1 MILIMRTKRLFSA
14 GILTL
19 ALACAPHAAWAG
31 PDQDT
36 EWVVT
41 GQHVDAPIPI
51 WHADTHSFTMN
62 TINMPME
69 KTVLWLPKAWA
80 GSGAH
85 DAKYQLE
92 VPEKRPDLAFLG
104 PEHSVLNAA
113 PQNPGPNNTPIW
125 AGLGADSSV
134 EWAAPDEFDG
144 STYTLDLINVD
155 GPGRM
160 EMFIDHGDSVSR
172 FLSSHE
178 IAYRS
183 VYNPRHTHLFTTF
196 TQPGRYQAR
205 FRVNARSI
213 DGKTIYTSPI
223 QSLTWQVGGSNPESG
238 TIKDIRKA
246 FASAPSQRSDGAQ
259 AQPSLTLAPNA
270 QHEHPGDQHLTEITF
285 TSGNSSDRGRVW
297 FMVNGYFLSE
307 EAVVDGRAQIRELL
321 GDDDALVQA
330 VFIPEEGSGA
340 ARWASTP
347 QAYSQRDRSEVR
359 VTRASSVII
368 EHSNPDPSPVW
379 DPTEISVSR
388 PGVHVSYVRNE
399 GNEDQYTVQVQADDP
414 ELRAAYKVEF
424 FESEYDFSPWCAIEG
439 TLGKGGVDV
448 KQQDLGACMEQPMYM
463 KFSVRPHP
471 KSLASVTTKAKDEVE
486 LSSSFGLDL
495 KLKMWPGATPVQP
508 TPEPTTEPLIPSPNP
523 APSPTPAP
531 ELPDTSNH
539 HAADP
544 VKTNPVEITRGHM
557 DLRLRSDEASPSK
570 YSLVLKD
577 DSLTGEKTSVMRAI
591 DSVTWKVGVNA
602 RFTRPQSLSDP
613 SYDVLGS
620 VGESSYV
627 LPETQNPDIV
637 WPGVSTEGIDYA
649 LFPKGIDYELR
660 VLESPKDSR
669 VAFFQAG
676 TFGAPANIMVDS
688 ANAEKSRIHT
698 DSPTHMHANWV
709 FSKPGHYRLQIR
721 ALDGDK
727 EIAAPVSWSVSVH
740 EAAAQPIEK
749 EETPAP
755 SASPSTPVPSV
766 QPTVAPRPTDP
777 SPTLAP
783 TPAVSTPAHTH
794 PAATTPA
801 PADAQP
807 TPASPEAPAAPRES
821 AAADTPAAQPN
832 GPGSAPSASAP
843 APSQSASPLGRVSA
857 IERLTGG
864 QVFGSSGSAPSATSA
879 DTSPAG
885 EHKDEAS
892 TSPSDDAKE
901 TPEANPVA
909 LAADSP
915 RALSRSPLSRWWWIP
930 VAALAVI
937 LGGGAAFI
945 IKKRI

>member
-1 MILIMRTKRLFSA
+1 MRVKRIISTGA
-14 GILTL
+14 L
-19 ALACAPHAAWAG
+19 ALTIALMPQLAWAG
-31 PDQDT
+31 PDRDA

-62 TINMPME
+62 TINMPVE

-80 GSGAH
+80 GSGAQ

-92 VPEKRPDLAFLG
+92 IPEKRPDLAFLG

-172 FLSSHE
+172 FLSSHD

-223 QSLTWQVGGSNPESG
+223 QSLTWQVGGSNPSSG
-238 TIKDIRKA
+238 SITDIHQA
-246 FASAPSQRSDGAQ
+246 FAAAQAQRSDGVQ
-259 AQPSLTLAPNA
+259 AQPSLTLAPNPER
-270 QHEHPGDQHLTEITF
+270 EHPGDQHLTEITF
-285 TSGNSSDRGRVW
+285 NTGHSTDQGRLW
-297 FMVNGYFLSE
+297 LTVNGYFLTE
-307 EAVVDGRAQIRELL
+307 EPVVDGKAQVRELL
-321 GDDDALVQA
+321 GDDDALIQA
-330 VFIPEEGSGA
+330 VFIPEAGSGS

-347 QAYSQRDRSEVR
+347 QAFSQRDRAEVR

-368 EHSNPDPSPVW
+368 EPSNPDPSPVW
-379 DPTEISVSR
+379 DPAQISVSR
-388 PGVHVSYVRNE
+388 PGVHVSYIRKE
-399 GNEDQYTVQVQADDP
+399 GSEDQYTVQVQADDP

-439 TLGKGGVDV
+439 TLGKGGIDIQ
-448 KQQDLGACMEQPMYM
+448 QQDLGACIGQPMYM

-471 KSLASVTTKAKDEVE
+471 KSLASMTTKAQEDVE
-486 LSSSFGLDL
+486 LSSSFGMDL
-495 KLKMWPGATPVQP
+495 KLKMWPGGSPAEPAPAPTSEPLLPSPVP
-508 TPEPTTEPLIPSPNP
+508 TPSP
-523 APSPTPAP
+523 APNI
-531 ELPDTSNH
+531 PDTSND
-539 HAADP
+539 HAADAL
-544 VKTNPVEITRGHM
+544 KTNPVELARGHM
-557 DLRLRSDEASPSK
+557 DLRLRVDSGAPTN

-613 SYDVLGS
+613 SYDVLGAI
-620 VGESSYV
+620 GESSYV

-637 WPGVSTEGIDYA
+637 WPGVSTEGIDYSQ
-649 LFPKGIDYELR
+649 FPKGIDYELK
-660 VLESPKDSR
+660 VVESPKDSR
-669 VAFFQAG
+669 VAFFQGG
-676 TFGAPANIMVDS
+676 TFGGPANIMVDS
-688 ANAEKSRIHT
+688 ADPAKSLIHT

-709 FSKPGHYRLQIR
+709 FSRPGHYRLQIR

-727 EIAAPVSWSVSVH
+727 EIAAPVSWNVSVH
-740 EAAAQPIEK
+740 EAAVP
-749 EETPAP
+749 TPAP
-755 SASPSTPVPSV
+755 SSEQPSEQPTPSPSPSVDTPSVAPVPTPDQTSAPTPVP
-766 QPTVAPRPTDP
+766 T
-777 SPTLAP
+777 
-783 TPAVSTPAHTH
+783 
-794 PAATTPA
+794 
-801 PADAQP
+801 
-807 TPASPEAPAAPRES
+807 E
-821 AAADTPAAQPN
+821 
-832 GPGSAPSASAP
+832 SAP
-843 APSQSASPLGRVSA
+843 APAASPSAADLKASESPSAQPPTQTNSTPPSNTLGQVSA
-857 IERLTGG
+857 GERLLGSRTN
-864 QVFGSSGSAPSATSA
+864 SSGSQRVLGGVSGGSGAVPLAVSAESSATPTLSE
-879 DTSPAG
+879 SP
-885 EHKDEAS
+885 
-892 TSPSDDAKE
+892 
-901 TPEANPVA
+901 
-909 LAADSP
+909 AADSDSP
-915 RALSRSPLSRWWWIP
+915 AQAAQLSNDEAAESTVAQFPRWWWIP
-930 VAALAVI
+930 AAALAIV
-937 LGGGAAFI
+937 LGAGAALVI
-945 IKKRI
+945 RRRH

>member
-1 MILIMRTKRLFSA
+1 MILIMRVKRIISTGA
-14 GILTL
+14 L
-19 ALACAPHAAWAG
+19 ALTIALMPQLAWAG
-31 PDQDT
+31 PDRDA

-80 GSGAH
+80 GSGAQE
-85 DAKYQLE
+85 AKYQLE
-92 VPEKRPDLAFLG
+92 IPEKRPDLAFLG

-172 FLSSHE
+172 FLSSHD

-223 QSLTWQVGGSNPESG
+223 QSLTWQVGGSNPSSG
-238 TIKDIRKA
+238 SITDIHQA
-246 FASAPSQRSDGAQ
+246 FAAAQAQRSDGVQ
-259 AQPSLTLAPNA
+259 AQPSLTLAPNS
-270 QHEHPGDQHLTEITF
+270 QREHPGDQHLTEITF
-285 TSGNSSDRGRVW
+285 NSGHSTDRGRLW
-297 FMVNGYFLSE
+297 LTVNGYFLTE
-307 EAVVDGRAQIRELL
+307 EPVVDGKAQVRELL

-330 VFIPEEGSGA
+330 VFIPEAGSGS

-347 QAYSQRDRSEVR
+347 QAFSQRDRAQVR

-368 EHSNPDPSPVW
+368 EPSNPDPSPVW
-379 DPTEISVSR
+379 DPAQISVSR
-388 PGVHVSYVRNE
+388 PGVHVSYIRKE
-399 GNEDQYTVQVQADDP
+399 GSEDQYTVQVQADDP

-439 TLGKGGVDV
+439 TLGKGGIDIQ
-448 KQQDLGACMEQPMYM
+448 QQDLGACMGQPMYM

-471 KSLASVTTKAKDEVE
+471 KSLASMTTKAQEDVE
-486 LSSSFGLDL
+486 LSSSFGMDL
-495 KLKMWPGATPVQP
+495 KLKMWPGGSPAEPAPAPTSEPLLPSPAP
-508 TPEPTTEPLIPSPNP
+508 TPSP
-523 APSPTPAP
+523 APNI
-531 ELPDTSNH
+531 PDTSND
-539 HAADP
+539 HAADAL
-544 VKTNPVEITRGHM
+544 KTNPVELARGHM
-557 DLRLRSDEASPSK
+557 DLRLRVDSGAPTN

-613 SYDVLGS
+613 SYDVLGAI
-620 VGESSYV
+620 GESSYV

-637 WPGVSTEGIDYA
+637 WPGVSTEGIDYSQ
-649 LFPKGIDYELR
+649 FPKGIDYELK
-660 VLESPKDSR
+660 VVESPKDSR
-669 VAFFQAG
+669 VSFFQGG
-676 TFGAPANIMVDS
+676 TFGGPANIMVDS
-688 ANAEKSRIHT
+688 ADPAKSLIHT

-709 FSKPGHYRLQIR
+709 FSRPGHYRLQIR

-727 EIAAPVSWSVSVH
+727 EIAAPVSWNVSVH
-740 EAAAQPIEK
+740 EAAVP
-749 EETPAP
+749 TPAP
-755 SASPSTPVPSV
+755 SSEQPSEQPIPSPSPSV
-766 QPTVAPRPTDP
+766 DTPSVAPAPTPDQT
-777 SPTLAP
+777 SAP
-783 TPAVSTPAHTH
+783 TPASTESA
-794 PAATTPA
+794 
-801 PADAQP
+801 P
-807 TPASPEAPAAPRES
+807 TPAASPS
-821 AAADTPAAQPN
+821 AADPKLSETPAAQPDAQTTTT
-832 GPGSAPSASAP
+832 PPSNT
-843 APSQSASPLGRVSA
+843 LGQVSA
-857 IERLTGG
+857 GERLLGSRSN
-864 QVFGSSGSAPSATSA
+864 SSGSRRVLGGVSGGGGAVPLAASAEPTS
-879 DTSPAG
+879 TPTVSESP
-885 EHKDEAS
+885 
-892 TSPSDDAKE
+892 
-901 TPEANPVA
+901 
-909 LAADSP
+909 AADSDS
-915 RALSRSPLSRWWWIP
+915 AAQAAQLSNDEAGESTVSQVPRWWWIP
-930 VAALAVI
+930 AAALAIV
-937 LGGGAAFI
+937 LGAGAALLI
-945 IKKRI
+945 RRRH

>member
-1 MILIMRTKRLFSA
+1 MILIRRVKRIISTGA
-14 GILTL
+14 L
-19 ALACAPHAAWAG
+19 ALTIALMPQLAWAG
-31 PDQDT
+31 PDRDA

-80 GSGAH
+80 GSGAQE
-85 DAKYQLE
+85 AKYQLE
-92 VPEKRPDLAFLG
+92 IPEKRPDLAFLG

-172 FLSSHE
+172 FLSSHD

-223 QSLTWQVGGSNPESG
+223 QSLTWQVGGSNPSSG
-238 TIKDIRKA
+238 SITDIHQA
-246 FASAPSQRSDGAQ
+246 FAAAQAQRSDGVQ
-259 AQPSLTLAPNA
+259 AQPSLTLAPNS
-270 QHEHPGDQHLTEITF
+270 QREHPGDQHLTEITF
-285 TSGNSSDRGRVW
+285 NSGHSTDRGRLW
-297 FMVNGYFLSE
+297 LTVNGYFLTE
-307 EAVVDGRAQIRELL
+307 EPVVDGKAQVRELL

-330 VFIPEEGSGA
+330 VFIPEAGSGS

-347 QAYSQRDRSEVR
+347 QAFSQRDRAQVR

-368 EHSNPDPSPVW
+368 EPSNPDPSPVW
-379 DPTEISVSR
+379 DPAQISVSR
-388 PGVHVSYVRNE
+388 PGVHVSYIRKE
-399 GNEDQYTVQVQADDP
+399 GSEDQYTVQVQADDP

-439 TLGKGGVDV
+439 TLGKGGIDIQ
-448 KQQDLGACMEQPMYM
+448 QQDLGACIGQPMYM

-471 KSLASVTTKAKDEVE
+471 KSLASMTTKAQEDVE
-486 LSSSFGLDL
+486 LSSSFGMDL
-495 KLKMWPGATPVQP
+495 KLKMWPGGSLAEPAPAP
-508 TPEPTTEPLIPSPNP
+508 TSEPLLPSPVTTPSP
-523 APSPTPAP
+523 APNI
-531 ELPDTSNH
+531 PDTSND
-539 HAADP
+539 HADDAL
-544 VKTNPVEITRGHM
+544 KTNPVELARGHM
-557 DLRLRSDEASPSK
+557 DLRLRVDSGAPTN

-613 SYDVLGS
+613 SYDVLGAI
-620 VGESSYV
+620 GESSYV

-637 WPGVSTEGIDYA
+637 WPGVSTEGIDYSQ
-649 LFPKGIDYELR
+649 FPKGIDYELK
-660 VLESPKDSR
+660 VVESPKDSR
-669 VAFFQAG
+669 VAFFQGG
-676 TFGAPANIMVDS
+676 TFGGPANIMVDS
-688 ANAEKSRIHT
+688 ADPAKSLIHT

-709 FSKPGHYRLQIR
+709 FSRPGHYRLQIR

-727 EIAAPVSWSVSVH
+727 EIAAPVSWNVSVH
-740 EAAAQPIEK
+740 EAAVP
-749 EETPAP
+749 TPAP
-755 SASPSTPVPSV
+755 SSDQPSEQPIPSPSPSVDTPSLAPVPTPDQTSAPTPVPTESAPSPAASPSAADPTASENPST
-766 QPTVAPRPTDP
+766 QPPTQ
-777 SPTLAP
+777 AN
-783 TPAVSTPAHTH
+783 STP
-794 PAATTPA
+794 
-801 PADAQP
+801 
-807 TPASPEAPAAPRES
+807 
-821 AAADTPAAQPN
+821 
-832 GPGSAPSASAP
+832 PSNT
-843 APSQSASPLGRVSA
+843 LGQVSA
-857 IERLTGG
+857 GERLLGSRSN
-864 QVFGSSGSAPSATSA
+864 SSGSRRVLGGVSGGSGAVPLAASAESSAAPTLSE
-879 DTSPAG
+879 SPAANSDSPAQAAQLNN
-885 EHKDEAS
+885 DEA
-892 TSPSDDAKE
+892 TE
-901 TPEANPVA
+901 
-909 LAADSP
+909 
-915 RALSRSPLSRWWWIP
+915 SRVSQIPRWWWIP
-930 VAALAVI
+930 AAALAIV
-937 LGGGAAFI
+937 LGAGAALVI
-945 IKKRI
+945 RRRH

>member
-1 MILIMRTKRLFSA
+1 MILIMRVKRIISTGA
-14 GILTL
+14 L
-19 ALACAPHAAWAG
+19 ALTIALMPQLAWAG
-31 PDQDT
+31 PDRDT

-62 TINMPME
+62 TINMPVE

-80 GSGAH
+80 GSGAQ

-92 VPEKRPDLAFLG
+92 IPEKRPDLAFLG

-172 FLSSHE
+172 FLSSHD

-223 QSLTWQVGGSNPESG
+223 QSLTWQVGGSNPSSG
-238 TIKDIRKA
+238 SITDIHQA
-246 FASAPSQRSDGAQ
+246 FAAAQAQRSDGVQ
-259 AQPSLTLAPNA
+259 AQPSLTLAPNPER
-270 QHEHPGDQHLTEITF
+270 EHPGDQHLTEITF
-285 TSGNSSDRGRVW
+285 NSGHSTDQGRLW
-297 FMVNGYFLSE
+297 LTVNGYFLTE
-307 EAVVDGRAQIRELL
+307 EPVVDGKAQVRELL
-321 GDDDALVQA
+321 GDDDALIQA
-330 VFIPEEGSGA
+330 VFIPEAGSGS

-347 QAYSQRDRSEVR
+347 QAFSQRDRAEVR

-368 EHSNPDPSPVW
+368 EPSNPDPSPVW
-379 DPTEISVSR
+379 DPAQISVSR
-388 PGVHVSYVRNE
+388 PGVHVSYIRKE
-399 GNEDQYTVQVQADDP
+399 GSEDQYTVQVQADDP

-439 TLGKGGVDV
+439 TLGKGGIDV
-448 KQQDLGACMEQPMYM
+448 QQQDLGACIGQPMYM

-471 KSLASVTTKAKDEVE
+471 KSLASMTTKGQEDVE
-486 LSSSFGLDL
+486 LSSSFGMDL
-495 KLKMWPGATPVQP
+495 KLKMWPGGSPAEPAPAPTSEPLLPSPAP
-508 TPEPTTEPLIPSPNP
+508 TPSP
-523 APSPTPAP
+523 APNI
-531 ELPDTSNH
+531 PDTSND
-539 HAADP
+539 HAGDAL
-544 VKTNPVEITRGHM
+544 KTNPVELARGHM
-557 DLRLRSDEASPSK
+557 DLRLRVDSGAPTN

-613 SYDVLGS
+613 SYDVLGAI
-620 VGESSYV
+620 GESSYV

-637 WPGVSTEGIDYA
+637 WPGVSTEGIDYSQ
-649 LFPKGIDYELR
+649 FPKGIDYELK
-660 VLESPKDSR
+660 VVESPKDSR
-669 VAFFQAG
+669 VAFFQGG
-676 TFGAPANIMVDS
+676 TFGGPANIMVDS
-688 ANAEKSRIHT
+688 ADPAKSLIHT

-709 FSKPGHYRLQIR
+709 FSRPGHYRLQIR

-727 EIAAPVSWSVSVH
+727 EIAAPVSWNVSVH
-740 EAAAQPIEK
+740 EAAVPA
-749 EETPAP
+749 PAP
-755 SASPSTPVPSV
+755 SSDQPSE
-766 QPTVAPRPTDP
+766 QPIP
-777 SPTLAP
+777 SPTPSVDTPSVAPVPTPDQTSAP
-783 TPAVSTPAHTH
+783 TPAPTESA
-794 PAATTPA
+794 
-801 PADAQP
+801 P
-807 TPASPEAPAAPRES
+807 TPAASPS
-821 AAADTPAAQPN
+821 AADPTASVNPSAQPPTQTN
-832 GPGSAPSASAP
+832 STPPSNT
-843 APSQSASPLGRVSA
+843 LGHVSA
-857 IERLTGG
+857 GERLLGSRTN
-864 QVFGSSGSAPSATSA
+864 SSGSRRVLGGVSGGSGAVPLAASAESGAAPTPSE
-879 DTSPAG
+879 SP
-885 EHKDEAS
+885 
-892 TSPSDDAKE
+892 
-901 TPEANPVA
+901 
-909 LAADSP
+909 AADSDSP
-915 RALSRSPLSRWWWIP
+915 AQAAQLSNDEAAESRVSQIPRWWWIP
-930 VAALAVI
+930 AAALAIVLGAGTALVI
-937 LGGGAAFI
+937 
-945 IKKRI
+945 RRRH

>member
-1 MILIMRTKRLFSA
+1 MILIMRVKRIISTGA
-14 GILTL
+14 L
-19 ALACAPHAAWAG
+19 ALTIALMPQLAWAG
-31 PDQDT
+31 PDRDA

-62 TINMPME
+62 TINMPVE

-80 GSGAH
+80 GSGAQ

-92 VPEKRPDLAFLG
+92 IPEKRPDLAFLG

-172 FLSSHE
+172 FLSSHD

-223 QSLTWQVGGSNPESG
+223 QSLTWQVGGSNPSSG
-238 TIKDIRKA
+238 SITDIHQA
-246 FASAPSQRSDGAQ
+246 FAAAQAQRSDGVQ
-259 AQPSLTLAPNA
+259 AQPSLTLAPNPER
-270 QHEHPGDQHLTEITF
+270 EHPGDQHLTEITF
-285 TSGNSSDRGRVW
+285 NTGHSTDQGRLW
-297 FMVNGYFLSE
+297 LTVNGYFLTE
-307 EAVVDGRAQIRELL
+307 EPVVDGKAQVRELL
-321 GDDDALVQA
+321 GDDDALIQA
-330 VFIPEEGSGA
+330 VFIPEAGSGS

-347 QAYSQRDRSEVR
+347 QAFSQRDRAEVR

-368 EHSNPDPSPVW
+368 EPSNPDPSPVW
-379 DPTEISVSR
+379 DPAQISVSR
-388 PGVHVSYVRNE
+388 PGVHVSYIRKE
-399 GNEDQYTVQVQADDP
+399 GSEDQYTVQVQADDP

-439 TLGKGGVDV
+439 TLGKGGIDIQ
-448 KQQDLGACMEQPMYM
+448 QQDLGACIGQPMYM

-471 KSLASVTTKAKDEVE
+471 KSLASMTTKAQEDVE
-486 LSSSFGLDL
+486 LSSSFGMDL
-495 KLKMWPGATPVQP
+495 KLKMWPGGSPAEPAPAPTSEPLLPSPVP
-508 TPEPTTEPLIPSPNP
+508 TPSP
-523 APSPTPAP
+523 APNI
-531 ELPDTSNH
+531 PDTSND
-539 HAADP
+539 HAADAL
-544 VKTNPVEITRGHM
+544 KTNPVELARGHM
-557 DLRLRSDEASPSK
+557 DLRLRVDSGAPTN

-613 SYDVLGS
+613 SYDVLGAI
-620 VGESSYV
+620 GESSYV

-637 WPGVSTEGIDYA
+637 WPGVSTEGIDYSQ
-649 LFPKGIDYELR
+649 FPKGIDYELK
-660 VLESPKDSR
+660 VVESPKDSR
-669 VAFFQAG
+669 VAFFQGG
-676 TFGAPANIMVDS
+676 TFGGPANIMVDS
-688 ANAEKSRIHT
+688 ADPAKSLIHT

-709 FSKPGHYRLQIR
+709 FSRPGHYRLQIR

-727 EIAAPVSWSVSVH
+727 EIAAPVSWNVSVH
-740 EAAAQPIEK
+740 EAAVP
-749 EETPAP
+749 TPAP
-755 SASPSTPVPSV
+755 SSEQPSEQPTPSPSPSVDTPSVAPVPTPDQTSAPTPVP
-766 QPTVAPRPTDP
+766 T
-777 SPTLAP
+777 
-783 TPAVSTPAHTH
+783 
-794 PAATTPA
+794 
-801 PADAQP
+801 
-807 TPASPEAPAAPRES
+807 E
-821 AAADTPAAQPN
+821 
-832 GPGSAPSASAP
+832 SAP
-843 APSQSASPLGRVSA
+843 APAASPSAADLKASESPSAQPPTQTNSTPPSNTLGQVSA
-857 IERLTGG
+857 GERLLGSRTN
-864 QVFGSSGSAPSATSA
+864 SSGSQRVLGGVSGGSGAVPLAVSAESSATPTLSE
-879 DTSPAG
+879 SP
-885 EHKDEAS
+885 
-892 TSPSDDAKE
+892 
-901 TPEANPVA
+901 
-909 LAADSP
+909 AADSDSP
-915 RALSRSPLSRWWWIP
+915 AQAAQLSNDEAAESTVAQFPRWWWIP
-930 VAALAVI
+930 AAALAIV
-937 LGGGAAFI
+937 LGAGAALVI
-945 IKKRI
+945 RRRH

>member
-1 MILIMRTKRLFSA
+1 MILIMRVKRIISTGA
-14 GILTL
+14 L
-19 ALACAPHAAWAG
+19 ALTIALMPQLAWAG
-31 PDQDT
+31 PDRDA

-62 TINMPME
+62 TINMPVE

-80 GSGAH
+80 GSGAQ

-92 VPEKRPDLAFLG
+92 IPEKRPDLAFLG

-172 FLSSHE
+172 FLSSHD

-223 QSLTWQVGGSNPESG
+223 QSLTWQVGGSNPSSG
-238 TIKDIRKA
+238 SITDIHQA
-246 FASAPSQRSDGAQ
+246 FAAAQAQRSDGVQ
-259 AQPSLTLAPNA
+259 AQPSLTLAPNPER
-270 QHEHPGDQHLTEITF
+270 EHPGDQHLTEITF
-285 TSGNSSDRGRVW
+285 NSGHSTDQGRLW
-297 FMVNGYFLSE
+297 LTVNGYFLTE
-307 EAVVDGRAQIRELL
+307 EPVVDGKAQVRELL
-321 GDDDALVQA
+321 GDDDALIQA
-330 VFIPEEGSGA
+330 VFIPEAGSGS

-347 QAYSQRDRSEVR
+347 QAFSQRDRAEVR

-368 EHSNPDPSPVW
+368 EPSNPDPSPVW
-379 DPTEISVSR
+379 DPAQISVSR
-388 PGVHVSYVRNE
+388 PGVHVSYIRKE
-399 GNEDQYTVQVQADDP
+399 GSEDQYTVQVQADDP

-439 TLGKGGVDV
+439 TLGKGGIDV
-448 KQQDLGACMEQPMYM
+448 QQQDLGACIGQPMYM

-471 KSLASVTTKAKDEVE
+471 KSLASMTTKAQEDVE
-486 LSSSFGLDL
+486 LSSSFGMDL
-495 KLKMWPGATPVQP
+495 KLKMWPGG
-508 TPEPTTEPLIPSPNP
+508 SPAEP
-523 APSPTPAP
+523 APSPTSEPLLPSPAP
-531 ELPDTSNH
+531 TPSPAPNIPDTSND
-539 HAADP
+539 HAADAL
-544 VKTNPVEITRGHM
+544 KTNPVELARGHM
-557 DLRLRSDEASPSK
+557 DLRLRVDSGAPTN

-613 SYDVLGS
+613 SYDVLGAI
-620 VGESSYV
+620 GESSYV

-637 WPGVSTEGIDYA
+637 WPGVSTEGIDYS
-649 LFPKGIDYELR
+649 LFPKGIDYELK
-660 VLESPKDSR
+660 VVESPKDSR
-669 VAFFQAG
+669 VAFFQGG
-676 TFGAPANIMVDS
+676 TFGGPANIMVDS
-688 ANAEKSRIHT
+688 ADPAKSLIHT

-709 FSKPGHYRLQIR
+709 FSRPGHYRLQIR

-727 EIAAPVSWSVSVH
+727 EIAAPVSWNVSVH
-740 EAAAQPIEK
+740 EAAVP
-749 EETPAP
+749 TPAP
-755 SASPSTPVPSV
+755 SSEQPSEQLTPSPSPSVDTPSVAPVLTPDQTSAPTPVP
-766 QPTVAPRPTDP
+766 T
-777 SPTLAP
+777 
-783 TPAVSTPAHTH
+783 
-794 PAATTPA
+794 
-801 PADAQP
+801 
-807 TPASPEAPAAPRES
+807 E
-821 AAADTPAAQPN
+821 
-832 GPGSAPSASAP
+832 SAP
-843 APSQSASPLGRVSA
+843 APAASPSAADPTASENPSAQPPAQTNSTPPSNTLGQVSA
-857 IERLTGG
+857 GERLLGSSSN
-864 QVFGSSGSAPSATSA
+864 SSGSRRVLGGVSGGDGAVPLA
-879 DTSPAG
+879 
-885 EHKDEAS
+885 AS
-892 TSPSDDAKE
+892 TESSAAPTLSESP
-901 TPEANPVA
+901 
-909 LAADSP
+909 AADSDSP
-915 RALSRSPLSRWWWIP
+915 AQAAQLSNDEAAEPNASRIPRWWWIP
-930 VAALAVI
+930 AAALAIVLGAGTAVVI
-937 LGGGAAFI
+937 RRRG
-945 IKKRI
+945 